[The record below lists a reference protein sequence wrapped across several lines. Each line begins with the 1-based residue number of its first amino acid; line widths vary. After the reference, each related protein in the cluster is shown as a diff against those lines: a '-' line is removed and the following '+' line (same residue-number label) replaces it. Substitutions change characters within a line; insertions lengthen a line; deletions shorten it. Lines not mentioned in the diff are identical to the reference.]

1 MLKRASFVEVNT
13 HSLRHNFNAVK
24 NIVPKDACVMAV
36 VKANAY
42 GAGALKASEIFLQ
55 EGANYLGVATLDE
68 ALELRSHFSQT
79 PILILGYSP
88 NANAS
93 MLIDNDLSAMVFS
106 LEQAEIF
113 SQMALKAKKRLKV
126 HLKIDTGMHR
136 LGLEPNFK
144 SIETI
149 KKIRALKGL
158 EVEGIFTHLS
168 NADANIKTHA
178 KNQMK
183 AFNAFLEQLL
193 DQKIEFQYRH
203 AYNSA
208 GILSLC
214 NGNENRLLNLYR
226 PGIMLYGFYP
236 SNEMKESSQ
245 TILKNVISLKARI
258 VQIKRVKKGEFIGYG
273 EHFYTNE
280 ETLVGVLALGYAD
293 GLVRALGNRIQV
305 AINNQLA
312 PLIGK
317 VCMDQCF
324 VKLNNIEAKEGD
336 EVILF
341 GDKSTKANDA
351 SEIATL
357 LNTIPYEVIST
368 LSKRLE
374 RVYVWNKIM

>member
-1 MLKRASFVEVNT
+1 MLKRASFVEVDT
-13 HSLRHNFNAVK
+13 ASLRHNFSAVK
-24 NIVPKDACVMAV
+24 SIVPKDAHIMAV

-42 GAGALKASEIFLQ
+42 GAGAIKASEIFLQ

-68 ALELRSHFSQT
+68 ALELRSHFSKT

-88 NANAS
+88 NSNAS
-93 MLIDNDLSAMVFS
+93 MLIDNDLSAMIFS
-106 LEQAEIF
+106 LEQAEVF
-113 SQMALKAKKRLKV
+113 SQMALKSQKRLKI

-144 SIETI
+144 SIEII
-149 KKIRALKGL
+149 KKICALKGL

-183 AFNAFLEQLL
+183 AFNAFLEQLFN
-193 DQKIEFQYRH
+193 QKIEFQYRH

-214 NGNENRLLNLYR
+214 NGNENRFLNLYR

-236 SNEMKESSQ
+236 SNGMKETCP
-245 TILKNVISLKARI
+245 TILKNVISLKAQI
-258 VQIKRVKKGEFIGYG
+258 VQIRSVKKGEFIGYG

-293 GLVRALGNRIQV
+293 GLMRALGNRIQV

-324 VKLNNIEAKEGD
+324 VKLNNIQAKEGD

-341 GDKSTKANDA
+341 GDKSAKANDA
-351 SEIATL
+351 SEIAAL
-357 LNTIPYEVIST
+357 LNTIPYETIST

-374 RVYVWNKIM
+374 RVYI

>member
-1 MLKRASFVEVNT
+1 MLKRASFVEVNSA
-13 HSLRHNFNAVK
+13 SLRHNFSAVK
-24 NIVPKDACVMAV
+24 SIVPKDAHIMAV

-42 GAGALKASEIFLQ
+42 GAGAIKASEIFLQ

-68 ALELRSHFSQT
+68 ALELRSHFSKT

-88 NANAS
+88 NSNAS
-93 MLIDNDLSAMVFS
+93 MLIDNDLSAMIFS
-106 LEQAEIF
+106 LEQAEVF
-113 SQMALKAKKRLKV
+113 SQMALKSQKRLKI

-144 SIETI
+144 SIEII

-158 EVEGIFTHLS
+158 EIEGIFTHLS
-168 NADANIKTHA
+168 NADAKIKTHA
-178 KNQMK
+178 KNQMET
-183 AFNAFLEQLL
+183 FNAFLEQLL

-214 NGNENRLLNLYR
+214 NGNENRFLNLYR

-236 SNEMKESSQ
+236 SNGMKETCP
-245 TILKNVISLKARI
+245 TILKNVISLKAQI
-258 VQIKRVKKGEFIGYG
+258 VQIRSVKKGEFIGYG

-293 GLVRALGNRIQV
+293 GLMRALGNRIQV

-324 VKLNNIEAKEGD
+324 VKLNNIQAKEGD

-341 GDKSTKANDA
+341 GDKSAKANDA
-351 SEIATL
+351 SEIAAL
-357 LNTIPYEVIST
+357 LNTIPYETIST

-374 RVYVWNKIM
+374 RVYI

>member
-1 MLKRASFVEVNT
+1 MLKRASFVEVDT
-13 HSLRHNFNAVK
+13 ASLRHNFSAVK
-24 NIVPKDACVMAV
+24 SIVPKDAHIMAV

-42 GAGALKASEIFLQ
+42 GVGAIKASEIFLQ

-68 ALELRSHFSQT
+68 ALELRSRFSKT

-93 MLIDNDLSAMVFS
+93 MLIDNDLSAMIFS
-106 LEQAEIF
+106 LEQAEVF
-113 SQMALKAKKRLKV
+113 SQMALKSQKRLKI

-144 SIETI
+144 SIEII

-168 NADANIKTHA
+168 NADAKIKTHA

-193 DQKIEFQYRH
+193 NQKIEFQYRH

-236 SNEMKESSQ
+236 SNGMKETCP
-245 TILKNVISLKARI
+245 TILKNVISLKAQI
-258 VQIKRVKKGEFIGYG
+258 VQIRSVKKGEFIGYG

-293 GLVRALGNRIQV
+293 GLMRTLGNRIQV

-324 VKLNNIEAKEGD
+324 VKLNNIQAKEGD

-341 GDKSTKANDA
+341 GDKSAKANDA
-351 SEIATL
+351 SEIAAL
-357 LNTIPYEVIST
+357 LNTIPYETIST

-374 RVYVWNKIM
+374 RVYI

>member
-1 MLKRASFVEVNT
+1 MLKRASFVEVDT
-13 HSLRHNFNAVK
+13 ASLRHNFSAVK
-24 NIVPKDACVMAV
+24 SIVPKDAHIMAV

-42 GAGALKASEIFLQ
+42 GAGAIKASEIFLQ

-68 ALELRSHFSQT
+68 ALELRSHFSKT

-93 MLIDNDLSAMVFS
+93 MLIDNDLSAMIFS
-106 LEQAEIF
+106 LEQAEVF
-113 SQMALKAKKRLKV
+113 SQMALKSQKRLKI

-144 SIETI
+144 SIEII

-158 EVEGIFTHLS
+158 EIEGIFTHLS
-168 NADANIKTHA
+168 NADAKIKTHA

-236 SNEMKESSQ
+236 SNGMKETYP
-245 TILKNVISLKARI
+245 TILKNVISLKAQI
-258 VQIKRVKKGEFIGYG
+258 VQIRSVKKGEFIGYG

-293 GLVRALGNRIQV
+293 GLMRTLGNRIQV

-341 GDKSTKANDA
+341 GDKSAKANDA
-351 SEIATL
+351 SEIAAL
-357 LNTIPYEVIST
+357 LNTIPYETIST

-374 RVYVWNKIM
+374 RVYI

>member
-1 MLKRASFVEVNT
+1 MLKRASFVEVDT
-13 HSLRHNFNAVK
+13 ASLRHNFGTVK
-24 NIVPKDACVMAV
+24 SIVPKDAHIMAV

-42 GAGALKASEIFLQ
+42 GAGAIKASEIFLQ

-68 ALELRSHFSQT
+68 ALELRSHFSKT

-88 NANAS
+88 NSNAS
-93 MLIDNDLSAMVFS
+93 MLIDNDLSAMIFS
-106 LEQAEIF
+106 LEQAEVF
-113 SQMALKAKKRLKV
+113 SQMALKSQKRLKI

-144 SIETI
+144 SIEII

-158 EVEGIFTHLS
+158 EIEGIFTHLS
-168 NADANIKTHA
+168 NADAKIKTHA

-214 NGNENRLLNLYR
+214 NGNENRFLNLYR

-236 SNEMKESSQ
+236 SNGMKETCP
-245 TILKNVISLKARI
+245 TILKNVISLKAQI
-258 VQIKRVKKGEFIGYG
+258 VQIRSVKKGEFIGYG

-293 GLVRALGNRIQV
+293 GLMRALGNRIQV
-305 AINNQLA
+305 AINNQLV

-324 VKLNNIEAKEGD
+324 IKLNNIQAKEGD

-341 GDKSTKANDA
+341 GDKSAKANDA
-351 SEIATL
+351 SEIAAL
-357 LNTIPYEVIST
+357 LNTIPYETIST

-374 RVYVWNKIM
+374 RVYI

>member
-1 MLKRASFVEVNT
+1 MLKRASFVEVDT
-13 HSLRHNFNAVK
+13 ASLRHNFSAVK
-24 NIVPKDACVMAV
+24 SIVPKDACVMAV

-42 GAGALKASEIFLQ
+42 GAGAIKASEIFLQ

-68 ALELRSHFSQT
+68 ALELRSHFPKT

-106 LEQAEIF
+106 LEQAEVF
-113 SQMALKAKKRLKV
+113 SQMALKSQKRLKV

-149 KKIRALKGL
+149 KKIRSLKGL
-158 EVEGIFTHLS
+158 EIEGIFTHLS
-168 NADANIKTHA
+168 NADAKIKTHA

-214 NGNENRLLNLYR
+214 NENENRFLNLYR

-236 SNEMKESSQ
+236 SNEMKETCP
-245 TILKNVISLKARI
+245 TILKNVISLKAQI
-258 VQIKRVKKGEFIGYG
+258 VQIRSVKKGEFIGYG
-273 EHFYTNE
+273 DHFYTNE

-293 GLVRALGNRIQV
+293 GLMRALGNRIQV

-324 VKLNNIEAKEGD
+324 VKLNNIQAKEGD

-341 GDKSTKANDA
+341 GDKSAKANDA
-351 SEIATL
+351 SEIAAL
-357 LNTIPYEVIST
+357 LNTIAYETIST

-374 RVYVWNKIM
+374 RVYI

>member
-1 MLKRASFVEVNT
+1 MLKRASFVEVNSA
-13 HSLRHNFNAVK
+13 SLRHNFGAVK
-24 NIVPKDACVMAV
+24 RIVPKDAHIMAV

-42 GAGALKASEIFLQ
+42 GAGAIKASEIFLQ

-68 ALELRSHFSQT
+68 ALELRSHFSKT

-88 NANAS
+88 NSNAS
-93 MLIDNDLSAMVFS
+93 MLIDNDLSAMIFS
-106 LEQAEIF
+106 LEQAEVF
-113 SQMALKAKKRLKV
+113 SQMALKSQKRLKI

-144 SIETI
+144 SIEII

-168 NADANIKTHA
+168 NADAKIKTHA

-214 NGNENRLLNLYR
+214 NGNENRFLNLYR

-236 SNEMKESSQ
+236 SNGMKETCP
-245 TILKNVISLKARI
+245 TILKNVISLKAQI
-258 VQIKRVKKGEFIGYG
+258 VQIRSVKKGEFIGYG

-293 GLVRALGNRIQV
+293 GLMRALGNRIQV

-324 VKLNNIEAKEGD
+324 VKLNNIQAKEGD

-341 GDKSTKANDA
+341 GDKSAKANDA

-357 LNTIPYEVIST
+357 LNTIPYETIST

-374 RVYVWNKIM
+374 RVYI

>member
-13 HSLRHNFNAVK
+13 ASLRHNFSAVK
-24 NIVPKDACVMAV
+24 SIIPKDAHIMAV

-42 GAGALKASEIFLQ
+42 GAGAIKASEIFLQ

-68 ALELRSHFSQT
+68 ALELRSHFSKT

-88 NANAS
+88 NSNAS
-93 MLIDNDLSAMVFS
+93 MLIDNDLSAMIFS
-106 LEQAEIF
+106 LEQAEVF
-113 SQMALKAKKRLKV
+113 SQMALKSQKRLKI

-144 SIETI
+144 SIEII
-149 KKIRALKGL
+149 KKIRTLKGL
-158 EVEGIFTHLS
+158 EIEGIFTHLS
-168 NADANIKTHA
+168 NADARIKTHA

-183 AFNAFLEQLL
+183 TFNAFLEQLL

-214 NGNENRLLNLYR
+214 NGNENRFLNLYR

-236 SNEMKESSQ
+236 SNGMKETCP
-245 TILKNVISLKARI
+245 TILKNVISLKAQI
-258 VQIKRVKKGEFIGYG
+258 VQIRSVKKGEFIGYG

-293 GLVRALGNRIQV
+293 GLMRALGNRIQV

-324 VKLNNIEAKEGD
+324 VKLNNIQAKEGD

-351 SEIATL
+351 SEIAAL
-357 LNTIPYEVIST
+357 LNTIPYETIST

-374 RVYVWNKIM
+374 RVYI

>member
-1 MLKRASFVEVNT
+1 MLKRASFVEVDT
-13 HSLRHNFNAVK
+13 ASLRHNFSAVK
-24 NIVPKDACVMAV
+24 SIVPKDACVMAV

-42 GAGALKASEIFLQ
+42 GVGAIKASEIFLQ
-55 EGANYLGVATLDE
+55 EGANYLGVAALDE
-68 ALELRSHFSQT
+68 ALELRSYFSKT

-88 NANAS
+88 NSNAS

-106 LEQAEIF
+106 FEQAEVF
-113 SQMALKAKKRLKV
+113 SQMALKSQKRLKV

-158 EVEGIFTHLS
+158 EIEGIFTHLS
-168 NADANIKTHA
+168 NADAKIKTHA

-193 DQKIEFQYRH
+193 NQKIEFQYRH

-214 NGNENRLLNLYR
+214 NGNENRFLNLYR

-245 TILKNVISLKARI
+245 TILKNVISLKAQI
-258 VQIKRVKKGEFIGYG
+258 VQIRSVKKGEFIGYG

-293 GLVRALGNRIQV
+293 GLARALGNRIQV
-305 AINNQLA
+305 VINNQLA

-324 VKLNNIEAKEGD
+324 VKLNNIQAKEGD

-341 GDKSTKANDA
+341 GDKSAKANDA
-351 SEIATL
+351 SEIAAL
-357 LNTIPYEVIST
+357 LNTIAYETIST

-374 RVYVWNKIM
+374 RVYI

>member
-13 HSLRHNFNAVK
+13 ASLRHNFNAVK
-24 NIVPKDACVMAV
+24 SIVPKDACVMAV

-88 NANAS
+88 NTNAS

-106 LEQAEIF
+106 LEQAEVF
-113 SQMALKAKKRLKV
+113 SQVALKSQKRLKI

-136 LGLEPNFK
+136 LGLEPTFK

-193 DQKIEFQYRH
+193 NQKIEFKYRH

-324 VKLNNIEAKEGD
+324 VKLNDIEAKEGD

-341 GDKSTKANDA
+341 GDKSAKANDA
-351 SEIATL
+351 NEIATL
-357 LNTIPYEVIST
+357 LNTIPYETIST

-374 RVYVWNKIM
+374 RVYV

>member
-1 MLKRASFVEVNT
+1 MLKRASFVEVNSA
-13 HSLRHNFNAVK
+13 SLRHNFSAVK
-24 NIVPKDACVMAV
+24 SIVPKDAHIMAV

-42 GAGALKASEIFLQ
+42 GAGAIKASEIFLQ
-55 EGANYLGVATLDE
+55 EGANYLGVAALDE
-68 ALELRSHFSQT
+68 ALELRSHFSKT

-88 NANAS
+88 NSNAS
-93 MLIDNDLSAMVFS
+93 MLIDNDLSAMIFS
-106 LEQAEIF
+106 LEQAEVF
-113 SQMALKAKKRLKV
+113 SQMALKSQKRLKV

-158 EVEGIFTHLS
+158 EIEGIFTHLS

-236 SNEMKESSQ
+236 SNGMKESCP
-245 TILKNVISLKARI
+245 TILKNVISLKAQI
-258 VQIKRVKKGEFIGYG
+258 VQIRSVKKGEFIGYG

-280 ETLVGVLALGYAD
+280 ETLVGTLALGYAD
-293 GLVRALGNRIQV
+293 GLVRDLGNRIQV

-341 GDKSTKANDA
+341 GDKSAKANDA
-351 SEIATL
+351 SEIAAL
-357 LNTIPYEVIST
+357 LNTIPYETIST

-374 RVYVWNKIM
+374 RVYI

>member
-1 MLKRASFVEVNT
+1 MLKRASFVEVDT
-13 HSLRHNFNAVK
+13 ASLRHNFDAVK

-42 GAGALKASEIFLQ
+42 GAGAIKASEIFLQ

-113 SQMALKAKKRLKV
+113 SQMALKSQKRLKI

-136 LGLEPNFK
+136 LGLEPTFK

-183 AFNAFLEQLL
+183 VFNAFLEQLL
-193 DQKIEFQYRH
+193 NQKIEFQYRH

-214 NGNENRLLNLYR
+214 NGNENRFLNLYR

-245 TILKNVISLKARI
+245 AILKNVISLKARI

-341 GDKSTKANDA
+341 GDKSAKANDA

-357 LNTIPYEVIST
+357 LNTIPYETIST

-374 RVYVWNKIM
+374 RVYV

>member
-1 MLKRASFVEVNT
+1 MLKRASFVEVDT
-13 HSLRHNFNAVK
+13 ASLRHNFNAVK
-24 NIVPKDACVMAV
+24 SIVPKDACVMAV

-88 NANAS
+88 NTNAS

-106 LEQAEIF
+106 LEQAEVF
-113 SQMALKAKKRLKV
+113 SQVALKSQKRLKI

-136 LGLEPNFK
+136 LGLEPTFK

-193 DQKIEFQYRH
+193 NQKIEFQYRH

-293 GLVRALGNRIQV
+293 GLMRALGNRIQV

-324 VKLNNIEAKEGD
+324 VKLNDIEAKEGD

-341 GDKSTKANDA
+341 GDKSAKANDA
-351 SEIATL
+351 NEIATL
-357 LNTIPYEVIST
+357 LNTIPYETIST

-374 RVYVWNKIM
+374 RVYV

>member
-13 HSLRHNFNAVK
+13 ASLRHNFDAAK
-24 NIVPKDACVMAV
+24 SIVPKDACVMAV

-68 ALELRSHFSQT
+68 ALELRSHFSKT

-93 MLIDNDLSAMVFS
+93 MLVDNDLSAMVFS
-106 LEQAEIF
+106 LEQAEVF
-113 SQMALKAKKRLKV
+113 SQMALKSQKRLKV

-214 NGNENRLLNLYR
+214 NGNENRFLNLYR

-236 SNEMKESSQ
+236 SSEMKESCP

-258 VQIKRVKKGEFIGYG
+258 VQIKRVKKGELIGYG
-273 EHFYTNE
+273 KHFYTNE

-293 GLVRALGNRIQV
+293 GLVRDLGNRIQV

-341 GDKSTKANDA
+341 GDKSAKANDA

-374 RVYVWNKIM
+374 RVYV

>member
-1 MLKRASFVEVNT
+1 MLKRASFVEVNSA
-13 HSLRHNFNAVK
+13 SLRHNFSAVK
-24 NIVPKDACVMAV
+24 SIVPKDAHIMAV

-42 GAGALKASEIFLQ
+42 GAGAIKASEIFLQ

-68 ALELRSHFSQT
+68 ALELRSHFSKT

-88 NANAS
+88 NSNAS
-93 MLIDNDLSAMVFS
+93 MLIDNDLSAMIFS
-106 LEQAEIF
+106 LEQAEVF
-113 SQMALKAKKRLKV
+113 SQMALKSQKRLKI

-168 NADANIKTHA
+168 NADAKIKTHA

-193 DQKIEFQYRH
+193 EQKIEFQYRH

-236 SNEMKESSQ
+236 SNGMKETCP
-245 TILKNVISLKARI
+245 TILKNVISLKAQI
-258 VQIKRVKKGEFIGYG
+258 VQIRSVKKGEFIGYG

-293 GLVRALGNRIQV
+293 GLMRALGNRIQV
-305 AINNQLA
+305 TINNQLA

-324 VKLNNIEAKEGD
+324 VKLNNIQAKEGD

-341 GDKSTKANDA
+341 GDKSAKANDA

-357 LNTIPYEVIST
+357 LNTIAYETIST

-374 RVYVWNKIM
+374 RVYI

>member
-13 HSLRHNFNAVK
+13 ASLRHNFDAVK

-68 ALELRSHFSQT
+68 ALELRSHFSKT

-88 NANAS
+88 NTNAS

-106 LEQAEIF
+106 LEQAEVF
-113 SQMALKAKKRLKV
+113 SQVALKSQKRLKI

-136 LGLEPNFK
+136 LGLEPTFK

-258 VQIKRVKKGEFIGYG
+258 VQIKRVKKGELIGYG
-273 EHFYTNE
+273 KHFYANE

-293 GLVRALGNRIQV
+293 GLVRDLGNRIQV

-341 GDKSTKANDA
+341 GDKSAKANDA

-357 LNTIPYEVIST
+357 LNTIPYETIST

-374 RVYVWNKIM
+374 RVYV

>member
-1 MLKRASFVEVNT
+1 MLKRASFVEVDT
-13 HSLRHNFNAVK
+13 ASLRHNFSAVK
-24 NIVPKDACVMAV
+24 SIVPKNAHIMAV

-42 GAGALKASEIFLQ
+42 GAGAIKASEIFLQ
-55 EGANYLGVATLDE
+55 EGANYLGVAALDE

-106 LEQAEIF
+106 LEQAEVF
-113 SQMALKAKKRLKV
+113 SQMALKSQKRLKI

-144 SIETI
+144 SIEII
-149 KKIRALKGL
+149 KKIRTLKGL

-168 NADANIKTHA
+168 NADAKIKTHA

-236 SNEMKESSQ
+236 SNEMKESCP

-258 VQIKRVKKGEFIGYG
+258 VQIRSVKKGEFIGYG

-293 GLVRALGNRIQV
+293 GLMRALGNRIQV
-305 AINNQLA
+305 VINNQLA

-324 VKLNNIEAKEGD
+324 VKLNNIQAKEGD

-341 GDKSTKANDA
+341 GDKSAKANDA

-357 LNTIPYEVIST
+357 LNTIPYETIST

-374 RVYVWNKIM
+374 RVYI

>member
-1 MLKRASFVEVNT
+1 MLKRASFVEVNSA
-13 HSLRHNFNAVK
+13 SLRHNFSAVK
-24 NIVPKDACVMAV
+24 SIVPKDAHIMAV

-42 GAGALKASEIFLQ
+42 GAGAIKASEIFLQ
-55 EGANYLGVATLDE
+55 EGANYLGVAALDE
-68 ALELRSHFSQT
+68 ALELRSHFPKT

-93 MLIDNDLSAMVFS
+93 MLVDNDLSAMIFS
-106 LEQAEIF
+106 LEQAEVF
-113 SQMALKAKKRLKV
+113 SQMALKSQKRLKI

-144 SIETI
+144 SIEII

-158 EVEGIFTHLS
+158 EIEGIFTHLS
-168 NADANIKTHA
+168 NADAKIKTHA

-236 SNEMKESSQ
+236 SNGMKESCP

-258 VQIKRVKKGEFIGYG
+258 VQIRSVKKGEFIGYG

-293 GLVRALGNRIQV
+293 GLMRALGNRIQV

-324 VKLNNIEAKEGD
+324 VKLNNIQAKEGD

-341 GDKSTKANDA
+341 GDKSAKANDA
-351 SEIATL
+351 SEIAVL
-357 LNTIPYEVIST
+357 LNTIAYETIST

-374 RVYVWNKIM
+374 RVYI

>member
-1 MLKRASFVEVNT
+1 MLKRASFVEVNSA
-13 HSLRHNFNAVK
+13 SLRHNFSAVK
-24 NIVPKDACVMAV
+24 SIVPKDAHIMAV

-42 GAGALKASEIFLQ
+42 GAGAIKASEIFLQ

-68 ALELRSHFSQT
+68 ALELRSHFSKT

-88 NANAS
+88 NSNAS
-93 MLIDNDLSAMVFS
+93 MLIDNDLSAMIFS
-106 LEQAEIF
+106 LEQAEVF
-113 SQMALKAKKRLKV
+113 SQMALKSQKRLKI

-144 SIETI
+144 SIEII

-168 NADANIKTHA
+168 NADAKIKTHA

-193 DQKIEFQYRH
+193 NQKIEFQYRH

-236 SNEMKESSQ
+236 SNGMKETCP
-245 TILKNVISLKARI
+245 TILKNVISLKAQI
-258 VQIKRVKKGEFIGYG
+258 VQIRSVKKGEFIGYG

-280 ETLVGVLALGYAD
+280 ETLVGVLTLGYAD
-293 GLVRALGNRIQV
+293 GLMRALGNRIQV

-324 VKLNNIEAKEGD
+324 IKLNNIQAKEGD

-341 GDKSTKANDA
+341 GDKSAKANDA
-351 SEIATL
+351 SEIAAL
-357 LNTIPYEVIST
+357 LNTIPYETIST

-374 RVYVWNKIM
+374 RVYI

>member
-1 MLKRASFVEVNT
+1 MLKRASFVEVDT
-13 HSLRHNFNAVK
+13 ASLRHNFSAVK
-24 NIVPKDACVMAV
+24 SIVPKDACVMAV

-42 GAGALKASEIFLQ
+42 GAGAIKASEIFLQ

-68 ALELRSHFSQT
+68 ALELRSHFPKT

-88 NANAS
+88 NSNAS

-106 LEQAEIF
+106 FEQAEVF
-113 SQMALKAKKRLKV
+113 SQMALKAKKRLKI

-144 SIETI
+144 SIEII

-168 NADANIKTHA
+168 NADDKIKTHA

-214 NGNENRLLNLYR
+214 NGNENRFLNLYR

-293 GLVRALGNRIQV
+293 GLARALGNRIQV
-305 AINNQLA
+305 VINNQLA

-324 VKLNNIEAKEGD
+324 VKLNNIQAKEGD

-341 GDKSTKANDA
+341 GDKSAKANDA
-351 SEIATL
+351 SEIAAL
-357 LNTIPYEVIST
+357 LNTIAYETIST

-374 RVYVWNKIM
+374 RVYI

>member
-1 MLKRASFVEVNT
+1 MLKRASFVEVDT
-13 HSLRHNFNAVK
+13 ASLRHNFSTVK
-24 NIVPKDACVMAV
+24 SIIPKDACVMAV

-42 GAGALKASEIFLQ
+42 GAGAIKASEIFLQ

-68 ALELRSHFSQT
+68 ALELRSHFPKT

-93 MLIDNDLSAMVFS
+93 MLIDNDLSAMIFS
-106 LEQAEIF
+106 LEQAEVF

-158 EVEGIFTHLS
+158 EIEGIFTHLS
-168 NADANIKTHA
+168 NADAKIKTHA

-214 NGNENRLLNLYR
+214 NGNENRFLNLYR

-236 SNEMKESSQ
+236 SNGMKESCP

-258 VQIKRVKKGEFIGYG
+258 VQIRSVKKGEFIGYG

-305 AINNQLA
+305 VINNQLA

-324 VKLNNIEAKEGD
+324 VKLNDIQAKEGD

-341 GDKSTKANDA
+341 GDKSAKANDA
-351 SEIATL
+351 SEIAAL
-357 LNTIPYEVIST
+357 LNTIAYETIST

-374 RVYVWNKIM
+374 RVYI

>member
-1 MLKRASFVEVNT
+1 MLKRASFVEVDT
-13 HSLRHNFNAVK
+13 ASLRHNFSAVK
-24 NIVPKDACVMAV
+24 SIVPKDACVMAV

-42 GAGALKASEIFLQ
+42 GAGAIKASEIFLQ

-68 ALELRSHFSQT
+68 ALELRSHFPKT

-88 NANAS
+88 NSNAS
-93 MLIDNDLSAMVFS
+93 MLIDNDLSVMIFS
-106 LEQAEIF
+106 LEQAEVF
-113 SQMALKAKKRLKV
+113 SQMALKSQKRLKI

-168 NADANIKTHA
+168 NADAKIKTHA

-245 TILKNVISLKARI
+245 TILKNVISLKAQI
-258 VQIKRVKKGEFIGYG
+258 VQIRSVKKGEFIGYG

-293 GLVRALGNRIQV
+293 GLMRALGNRIQV
-305 AINNQLA
+305 VINNQLA

-324 VKLNNIEAKEGD
+324 VKLNDIQAKEGD

-341 GDKSTKANDA
+341 GDKSARANDA
-351 SEIATL
+351 SEIAAL
-357 LNTIPYEVIST
+357 LNTIAYETIST

-374 RVYVWNKIM
+374 RVYI

>member
-13 HSLRHNFNAVK
+13 SSLRHNFSAVK
-24 NIVPKDACVMAV
+24 SIVPKDAHIMAV

-42 GAGALKASEIFLQ
+42 GAGAIKASEIFLQ

-68 ALELRSHFSQT
+68 ALELRSHFSKT

-88 NANAS
+88 NSNAS
-93 MLIDNDLSAMVFS
+93 MLIDNDLSAMIFS
-106 LEQAEIF
+106 LEQAEVF
-113 SQMALKAKKRLKV
+113 SQTALKSQKRLKV

-144 SIETI
+144 SIEII

-168 NADANIKTHA
+168 NADANIKTHT

-193 DQKIEFQYRH
+193 NQKIEFQYRH

-214 NGNENRLLNLYR
+214 NGNENRFLNLYR

-236 SNEMKESSQ
+236 SNGMKETCP
-245 TILKNVISLKARI
+245 TILKNVISLKAQI
-258 VQIKRVKKGEFIGYG
+258 VQIRSVKKGEFIGYG

-293 GLVRALGNRIQV
+293 GLMRALGNRIQV

-341 GDKSTKANDA
+341 GDKSAKANDA
-351 SEIATL
+351 SEIAAL
-357 LNTIPYEVIST
+357 LNTIPYETIST

-374 RVYVWNKIM
+374 RVYI

>member
-13 HSLRHNFNAVK
+13 ASLRHNFSAVK
-24 NIVPKDACVMAV
+24 SIVPKGACVMAV

-42 GAGALKASEIFLQ
+42 GAGAIKASEIFLQ

-93 MLIDNDLSAMVFS
+93 MLIDNDLSTMVFS
-106 LEQAEIF
+106 LEQAEVF
-113 SQMALKAKKRLKV
+113 SQMALKAKKRLKI

-158 EVEGIFTHLS
+158 EIEGIFTHLS
-168 NADANIKTHA
+168 NADAKIKTHA

-236 SNEMKESSQ
+236 SNGMKETCP
-245 TILKNVISLKARI
+245 TILKNVISLKAQI
-258 VQIKRVKKGEFIGYG
+258 VQIRSVKKGEFIGYG
-273 EHFYTNE
+273 EYFYTNE

-293 GLVRALGNRIQV
+293 GLVRTLGNRIQV

-324 VKLNNIEAKEGD
+324 VKLNDIEAKEGD

-351 SEIATL
+351 SEIAAL
-357 LNTIPYEVIST
+357 LNTIPYETIST

-374 RVYVWNKIM
+374 RVYI

>member
-1 MLKRASFVEVNT
+1 MLKRASFVEVNST
-13 HSLRHNFNAVK
+13 SLRHNFSAVK
-24 NIVPKDACVMAV
+24 SIVPKDAHIMAV

-42 GAGALKASEIFLQ
+42 GAGAIKASEIFLQ
-55 EGANYLGVATLDE
+55 EGASYLGVATLDE
-68 ALELRSHFSQT
+68 ALELRSHFSKT

-88 NANAS
+88 NSNAS
-93 MLIDNDLSAMVFS
+93 MLIDNDLSAMIFS
-106 LEQAEIF
+106 LEQAEVF
-113 SQMALKAKKRLKV
+113 SQMALKSQKRLKI

-144 SIETI
+144 SIEII

-168 NADANIKTHA
+168 NADSNIKTHT

-214 NGNENRLLNLYR
+214 NGNENRFLNLYR

-236 SNEMKESSQ
+236 SNGMKETCP
-245 TILKNVISLKARI
+245 TILKNVISLKAQI
-258 VQIKRVKKGEFIGYG
+258 VQIRSVKKGEFIGYG

-293 GLVRALGNRIQV
+293 GLMRALGNRIQV

-324 VKLNNIEAKEGD
+324 VKLNNIQAKEGD

-341 GDKSTKANDA
+341 GDKSANANDA
-351 SEIATL
+351 SEIAAL
-357 LNTIPYEVIST
+357 LNTIPYETIST

-374 RVYVWNKIM
+374 RVYI

>member
-13 HSLRHNFNAVK
+13 ASLRHNFSTVK
-24 NIVPKDACVMAV
+24 SIVPKDAHIMAI

-42 GAGALKASEIFLQ
+42 GVGAIKASEIFLQ

-68 ALELRSHFSQT
+68 ALELRSHFSKT

-88 NANAS
+88 NSNAS
-93 MLIDNDLSAMVFS
+93 MLIDNDLSAMIFS
-106 LEQAEIF
+106 LEQAEVF
-113 SQMALKAKKRLKV
+113 SQMALKSQKRLKI

-136 LGLEPNFK
+136 LGLEPNSK
-144 SIETI
+144 SIEII

-168 NADANIKTHA
+168 NADARIKTHA

-183 AFNAFLEQLL
+183 TFNAFLEQLL

-208 GILSLC
+208 GVLSLC
-214 NGNENRLLNLYR
+214 NGNENRFLNLYR

-236 SNEMKESSQ
+236 SSGMKETCP
-245 TILKNVISLKARI
+245 TILKNVISLKAQI
-258 VQIKRVKKGEFIGYG
+258 VQIRSVKKGEFIGYG

-305 AINNQLA
+305 AINNQFA

-324 VKLNNIEAKEGD
+324 VKLNNINAKEGD

-341 GDKSTKANDA
+341 GDKSAKANDA
-351 SEIATL
+351 SEIAAL
-357 LNTIPYEVIST
+357 LNTIPYETIST

-374 RVYVWNKIM
+374 RVYI

>member
-1 MLKRASFVEVNT
+1 MLKRASFVEVNSA
-13 HSLRHNFNAVK
+13 SLRHNFSAVK
-24 NIVPKDACVMAV
+24 SIVPKDAHIMAV

-42 GAGALKASEIFLQ
+42 GAGAIKASEIFLQ

-68 ALELRSHFSQT
+68 ALELRSHFPKT

-88 NANAS
+88 NSNAS

-106 LEQAEIF
+106 LEQAEVF
-113 SQMALKAKKRLKV
+113 SQMALKSQKRLKV

-144 SIETI
+144 SIEII

-168 NADANIKTHA
+168 NADSKIKTHA

-236 SNEMKESSQ
+236 SSGMKESCP
-245 TILKNVISLKARI
+245 TILKNVISLKAQI
-258 VQIKRVKKGEFIGYG
+258 VQIRSVKKGEFIGYG

-293 GLVRALGNRIQV
+293 GLMRALGNRIQV

-324 VKLNNIEAKEGD
+324 VKLNNIQAKEGD

-351 SEIATL
+351 SEIAML
-357 LNTIPYEVIST
+357 LNTIAYETIST

-374 RVYVWNKIM
+374 RVYI

>member
-13 HSLRHNFNAVK
+13 ASLRHNFSAVK
-24 NIVPKDACVMAV
+24 SIVPKDAHIMAV

-42 GAGALKASEIFLQ
+42 GAGAIKASEIFLQ

-68 ALELRSHFSQT
+68 ALELRSHFSKT

-88 NANAS
+88 NSNAS
-93 MLIDNDLSAMVFS
+93 MLIDNDLSAMIFS
-106 LEQAEIF
+106 LEQAEVF
-113 SQMALKAKKRLKV
+113 SQMALKSQKRLKI

-144 SIETI
+144 SIEII

-193 DQKIEFQYRH
+193 NQKIEFQYRH

-214 NGNENRLLNLYR
+214 NGNENRFLNLYR

-236 SNEMKESSQ
+236 SDGMKETCP
-245 TILKNVISLKARI
+245 TILKNVISLKAQI
-258 VQIKRVKKGEFIGYG
+258 VQIRSVKKGEFIGYG

-293 GLVRALGNRIQV
+293 GLMRALGNRIQV

-324 VKLNNIEAKEGD
+324 VKLNNIQAKEGD
-336 EVILF
+336 EAILF
-341 GDKSTKANDA
+341 GDKSAKANDA
-351 SEIATL
+351 SEIAAL
-357 LNTIPYEVIST
+357 LNTIPYETIST

-374 RVYVWNKIM
+374 RVYI

>member
-13 HSLRHNFNAVK
+13 ASLRHNFSAVK
-24 NIVPKDACVMAV
+24 SIVPKDAHIMAV

-42 GAGALKASEIFLQ
+42 GAGAIKASEIFLQ

-68 ALELRSHFSQT
+68 ALELRSHFSKT

-93 MLIDNDLSAMVFS
+93 MLIDNDLSAMIFS
-106 LEQAEIF
+106 LEQAEVF
-113 SQMALKAKKRLKV
+113 SQMALKSQKRLKI

-144 SIETI
+144 SIEII
-149 KKIRALKGL
+149 KKIRTLKGL
-158 EVEGIFTHLS
+158 EIEGIFTHLS
-168 NADANIKTHA
+168 NADAKIKTHA

-183 AFNAFLEQLL
+183 TFNAFLEQLL

-214 NGNENRLLNLYR
+214 NGNENCLLNLYR

-236 SNEMKESSQ
+236 SNGMKETCP
-245 TILKNVISLKARI
+245 TILKNVISLKAQI
-258 VQIKRVKKGEFIGYG
+258 VQIRSVKKGEFIGYG

-293 GLVRALGNRIQV
+293 GLMRALGNRIQV

-324 VKLNNIEAKEGD
+324 VKLNNIQAKEGD

-341 GDKSTKANDA
+341 GDKSAKANDA
-351 SEIATL
+351 SEIAAL
-357 LNTIPYEVIST
+357 LNTIPYETIST

-374 RVYVWNKIM
+374 RVYI

>member
-1 MLKRASFVEVNT
+1 MLKRASFVEVDT
-13 HSLRHNFNAVK
+13 ASLRHNFSAVK
-24 NIVPKDACVMAV
+24 SIVPKDAHIMAV

-42 GAGALKASEIFLQ
+42 GAGAIKASEIFLQ

-68 ALELRSHFSQT
+68 ALELRSHFPKT

-88 NANAS
+88 NSNAS

-106 LEQAEIF
+106 LEQAEVF
-113 SQMALKAKKRLKV
+113 SQMALKSQKRLKV

-136 LGLEPNFK
+136 LGLEPNLK

-149 KKIRALKGL
+149 KKIRSLKGL
-158 EVEGIFTHLS
+158 EIEGIFTHLS
-168 NADANIKTHA
+168 NADAKIKTHA

-214 NGNENRLLNLYR
+214 NENENRFLNLYR

-236 SNEMKESSQ
+236 SNEMKETCP

-258 VQIKRVKKGEFIGYG
+258 VQIRSVKKGELIGYG

-293 GLVRALGNRIQV
+293 GLMRALGNRIQV

-324 VKLNNIEAKEGD
+324 VKLNNIQAKEGD

-341 GDKSTKANDA
+341 GDKSAKANDA
-351 SEIATL
+351 SEIAAL
-357 LNTIPYEVIST
+357 LNTIAYETIST

-374 RVYVWNKIM
+374 RVYI

>member
-13 HSLRHNFNAVK
+13 ASLRHNFSAVK
-24 NIVPKDACVMAV
+24 SIVPKDAHIMAV

-42 GAGALKASEIFLQ
+42 GAGAIKASEIFLQ

-68 ALELRSHFSQT
+68 ALELRSHFSKT

-88 NANAS
+88 NSNAS
-93 MLIDNDLSAMVFS
+93 MLIDNDLSAMIFS
-106 LEQAEIF
+106 LEQAEVF
-113 SQMALKAKKRLKV
+113 SQMALKSQKRLKI

-144 SIETI
+144 SIEII

-168 NADANIKTHA
+168 NADAKIKTHA

-193 DQKIEFQYRH
+193 NQKIEFQYRH

-214 NGNENRLLNLYR
+214 NGNENRFLNLYR

-236 SNEMKESSQ
+236 SNGMKETCP
-245 TILKNVISLKARI
+245 TILKNVVSLKAQI
-258 VQIKRVKKGEFIGYG
+258 VQIRSVKKGEFIGYG

-293 GLVRALGNRIQV
+293 GLMRALGNRIQV

-324 VKLNNIEAKEGD
+324 VKLNNIQAKEGD

-341 GDKSTKANDA
+341 GDKSAKANDA
-351 SEIATL
+351 SEIAAL
-357 LNTIPYEVIST
+357 LNTIPYETIST

-374 RVYVWNKIM
+374 RVYI

>member
-13 HSLRHNFNAVK
+13 ASLRHNFDAVK
-24 NIVPKDACVMAV
+24 SIVPKDACVMAV

-42 GAGALKASEIFLQ
+42 GAGAIKASEIFLQ

-68 ALELRSHFSQT
+68 ALELRSHFSKT

-88 NANAS
+88 NTNAS
-93 MLIDNDLSAMVFS
+93 MLVDNDLSAMVFS
-106 LEQAEIF
+106 LEQAEVF
-113 SQMALKAKKRLKV
+113 SQMALKSQKRLKI

-136 LGLEPNFK
+136 LGLEPTFK

-214 NGNENRLLNLYR
+214 NGNENRFLNLYR

-258 VQIKRVKKGEFIGYG
+258 VQIKRVKKGELIGYG

-324 VKLNNIEAKEGD
+324 VKLNGIEAKEGD

-341 GDKSTKANDA
+341 GDKSAKANDA
-351 SEIATL
+351 SEIATF
-357 LNTIPYEVIST
+357 LNTIPYETIST

>member
-13 HSLRHNFNAVK
+13 ASLRHNFNAVK
-24 NIVPKDACVMAV
+24 SIVPKDACVMAV

-88 NANAS
+88 NTNAS

-106 LEQAEIF
+106 LEQAEVF
-113 SQMALKAKKRLKV
+113 SQVALKSQKRLKI

-136 LGLEPNFK
+136 LGLEPTFK

-168 NADANIKTHA
+168 NADASIKTHA

-293 GLVRALGNRIQV
+293 GLMRALGNRIQV

-324 VKLNNIEAKEGD
+324 VKLNDIEAKEGD

-341 GDKSTKANDA
+341 GDKSAKANDA
-351 SEIATL
+351 NEIATL
-357 LNTIPYEVIST
+357 LNTIPYETIST

-374 RVYVWNKIM
+374 RVYV

>member
-1 MLKRASFVEVNT
+1 MLKRASFVEVDT
-13 HSLRHNFNAVK
+13 ASLRHNFSAVK
-24 NIVPKDACVMAV
+24 SIVPKDAHIMAV

-42 GAGALKASEIFLQ
+42 GVGAIKASEIFLQ

-93 MLIDNDLSAMVFS
+93 MLIDNDLSAMIFS
-106 LEQAEIF
+106 LEQAEVF
-113 SQMALKAKKRLKV
+113 SQMALKSQKRLKI

-158 EVEGIFTHLS
+158 EIEGIFTHLS
-168 NADANIKTHA
+168 NADAKIKTHA

-293 GLVRALGNRIQV
+293 GLARALGNRIQV

-312 PLIGK
+312 SLIGK

-336 EVILF
+336 EVVLF
-341 GDKSTKANDA
+341 GDKSAKANDA
-351 SEIATL
+351 SEIAAL
-357 LNTIPYEVIST
+357 LNTIPYETIST

-374 RVYVWNKIM
+374 RVYI

>member
-13 HSLRHNFNAVK
+13 ASLRHNFSTVK
-24 NIVPKDACVMAV
+24 SIVPKDAHIMAV

-42 GAGALKASEIFLQ
+42 GAGAIKASEIFLQ

-68 ALELRSHFSQT
+68 ALELRSHFPKT

-93 MLIDNDLSAMVFS
+93 MLIDNDLSAMIFS
-106 LEQAEIF
+106 LEQAEVF
-113 SQMALKAKKRLKV
+113 SQMALKSQKRLKI

-144 SIETI
+144 SIEII
-149 KKIRALKGL
+149 KKICALKGL

-168 NADANIKTHA
+168 NADAKIKTHA

-214 NGNENRLLNLYR
+214 NGDENRFLNLYR

-236 SNEMKESSQ
+236 SNGMKETCP
-245 TILKNVISLKARI
+245 TILKNVISLKAQI
-258 VQIKRVKKGEFIGYG
+258 VQIRSVKKGEFIGYG

-293 GLVRALGNRIQV
+293 GLMRALGNRIQV

-324 VKLNNIEAKEGD
+324 VKLNNIQAKEGD

-341 GDKSTKANDA
+341 GDKSAKANDA
-351 SEIATL
+351 SEIAAL
-357 LNTIPYEVIST
+357 LNTIPYETIST

-374 RVYVWNKIM
+374 RVYI

>member
-13 HSLRHNFNAVK
+13 ASLRHNFSAVK
-24 NIVPKDACVMAV
+24 SIVPKDAHIMAV

-42 GAGALKASEIFLQ
+42 GAGAIKASEIFLQ

-68 ALELRSHFSQT
+68 ALELRSHFSKT

-88 NANAS
+88 NSNAS

-106 LEQAEIF
+106 LEQAEVF
-113 SQMALKAKKRLKV
+113 SQMALKSQKRLKV

-214 NGNENRLLNLYR
+214 NGNENGLLNLYR

-236 SNEMKESSQ
+236 SNGMKESCP

-258 VQIKRVKKGEFIGYG
+258 VQIRSVKKGEFIGYG

-293 GLVRALGNRIQV
+293 GLMRALGNRIQV

-324 VKLNNIEAKEGD
+324 VKLNNIQAKEGD

-341 GDKSTKANDA
+341 GDKSAKANDA
-351 SEIATL
+351 SEIAAL
-357 LNTIPYEVIST
+357 LNTIPYETIST

-374 RVYVWNKIM
+374 RVYI

>member
-1 MLKRASFVEVNT
+1 MLKRASFVEVDT
-13 HSLRHNFNAVK
+13 ASLRHNFSAVK
-24 NIVPKDACVMAV
+24 SIVPKDACVMAV

-42 GAGALKASEIFLQ
+42 GAGAIKASEIFLQ

-68 ALELRSHFSQT
+68 ALELRSHFSKT

-88 NANAS
+88 NTNAS

-113 SQMALKAKKRLKV
+113 SQMALKSQKRLKV

-168 NADANIKTHA
+168 NADAKIKTHA

-236 SNEMKESSQ
+236 SNGMKESCP
-245 TILKNVISLKARI
+245 TILKNVISLKAQI
-258 VQIKRVKKGEFIGYG
+258 VQIRSVKKGEFIGYG

-324 VKLNNIEAKEGD
+324 VKLNNIQAKEGD

-341 GDKSTKANDA
+341 GDKSAKANDA
-351 SEIATL
+351 SEIAAL
-357 LNTIPYEVIST
+357 LNTIPYETIST

-374 RVYVWNKIM
+374 RVYI

>member
-1 MLKRASFVEVNT
+1 MLKRASFVEVNSA
-13 HSLRHNFNAVK
+13 SLRHNFSAVK
-24 NIVPKDACVMAV
+24 SIVPKDAHIMAV

-42 GAGALKASEIFLQ
+42 GAGAIKASEIFLQ

-68 ALELRSHFSQT
+68 ALELRSHFSKT

-93 MLIDNDLSAMVFS
+93 MLIDNDLSAMIFS
-106 LEQAEIF
+106 LEQAEVF
-113 SQMALKAKKRLKV
+113 SQMALKSQKRLKI

-144 SIETI
+144 SIEII

-158 EVEGIFTHLS
+158 EIEGIFTHLS
-168 NADANIKTHA
+168 NADAKIKTHA

-193 DQKIEFQYRH
+193 NQKIEFQYRH

-214 NGNENRLLNLYR
+214 NGNENRFLNLYR

-236 SNEMKESSQ
+236 SNGMKETCP
-245 TILKNVISLKARI
+245 TILKNVISLKAQI
-258 VQIKRVKKGEFIGYG
+258 VQIRSVKKGEFIGYG

-293 GLVRALGNRIQV
+293 GLMRALGNRIQV

-324 VKLNNIEAKEGD
+324 VKLNNIQAKEGD

-341 GDKSTKANDA
+341 GDKSAKANDA
-351 SEIATL
+351 SEIAAL
-357 LNTIPYEVIST
+357 LNTIPYETIST

-374 RVYVWNKIM
+374 RVYI

>member
-1 MLKRASFVEVNT
+1 MLKRASFVEVDT
-13 HSLRHNFNAVK
+13 ASLRHNFSAVK
-24 NIVPKDACVMAV
+24 SIVPKDAHIMAV

-42 GAGALKASEIFLQ
+42 GAGAIKASEIFLQ

-68 ALELRSHFSQT
+68 ALELRSHFPQT

-88 NANAS
+88 NSNAS
-93 MLIDNDLSAMVFS
+93 MLVDNDLSAMVFS
-106 LEQAEIF
+106 LEQAEVF
-113 SQMALKAKKRLKV
+113 SQAALKSKKRLKV
-126 HLKIDTGMHR
+126 HIKIDTGMHR

-158 EVEGIFTHLS
+158 EIEGIFTHLS
-168 NADANIKTHA
+168 NADAKIKTHA

-236 SNEMKESSQ
+236 SNEMKESPQ

-258 VQIKRVKKGEFIGYG
+258 VQIRSVKKGEFIGYG

-293 GLVRALGNRIQV
+293 GLARALGNRIQV
-305 AINNQLA
+305 VINNQLA

-324 VKLNNIEAKEGD
+324 VKLNNIQAKEGD

-341 GDKSTKANDA
+341 GDKSAKANDA
-351 SEIATL
+351 SEIAAL
-357 LNTIPYEVIST
+357 LNTIPYETIST

-374 RVYVWNKIM
+374 RVYI

>member
-13 HSLRHNFNAVK
+13 ASLRHNFSTVK
-24 NIVPKDACVMAV
+24 RIVPKDAHIMAV

-42 GAGALKASEIFLQ
+42 GAGTIKASEIFLQ

-68 ALELRSHFSQT
+68 ALELRSHFSKT

-93 MLIDNDLSAMVFS
+93 MLIDNDLSAMIFS
-106 LEQAEIF
+106 LEQAEVF
-113 SQMALKAKKRLKV
+113 SQMALKSQKRLKI

-144 SIETI
+144 SIEII

-158 EVEGIFTHLS
+158 EIEGIFTHLS
-168 NADANIKTHA
+168 NADAKIKTHA

-214 NGNENRLLNLYR
+214 NGNENRFLNLYR

-236 SNEMKESSQ
+236 SNGMKETCP
-245 TILKNVISLKARI
+245 TILKNVISLKAQI
-258 VQIKRVKKGEFIGYG
+258 VQIRSVKKGEFIGYG

-293 GLVRALGNRIQV
+293 GLMRALGNRIQV

-324 VKLNNIEAKEGD
+324 VKLNNIQAKEGD

-341 GDKSTKANDA
+341 GDKSAKANDA
-351 SEIATL
+351 SEIAAL
-357 LNTIPYEVIST
+357 LNTIPYETIST

-374 RVYVWNKIM
+374 RVYI